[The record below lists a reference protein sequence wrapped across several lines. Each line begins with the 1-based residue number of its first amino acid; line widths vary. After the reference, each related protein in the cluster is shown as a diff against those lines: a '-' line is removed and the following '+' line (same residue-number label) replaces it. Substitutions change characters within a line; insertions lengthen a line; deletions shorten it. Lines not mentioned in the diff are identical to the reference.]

1 MSFVFAKKRFAFL
14 CVLFHI
20 RALSDSPTDCRRS
33 PCPTGG
39 LAAGPRPPAA
49 KRVASARSRACPS
62 PGKTR
67 RQAGG
72 LLAPGRTA
80 KKIKTKLSLSLS
92 RAVLTGGWVER
103 GGVVV
108 AHVAGRPSQ
117 RQIFAPLLGRPAQ
130 PVTVVT
136 GLLFL
141 LLLPGYFSGLGPVDG
156 AQTAEREKQKCVS
169 LGGEGRGGGVEG
181 VCTLRQIACRPFAYF
196 ANFLLLFLS
205 QKKGRR
211 KQIF

>member
-1 MSFVFAKKRFAFL
+1 MSAKPANGRNKKCVKHCPRTITWVFCLAKKFL
-14 CVLFHI
+14 LLFSFSCWI

-67 RQAGG
+67 RQAGA

-80 KKIKTKLSLSLS
+80 KKSKQSSLSLS
-92 RAVLTGGWVER
+92 NAVLTGGWVER

-117 RQIFAPLLGRPAQ
+117 RQIVVRPAQ

-136 GLLFL
+136 GLLL
-141 LLLPGYFSGLGPVDG
+141 LLFLFAGNFSCLGPVDG
-156 AQTAEREKQKCVS
+156 AQTAEEREKEKKICVS
-169 LGGEGRGGGVEG
+169 LTGSKKGGGAWE
-181 VCTLRQIACRPFAYF
+181 
-196 ANFLLLFLS
+196 
-205 QKKGRR
+205 KKF
-211 KQIF
+211 KFVL